1 MKILQSN
8 LFIKTVKKLHKSEK
22 ELLDEVI
29 KTLIAQPEL
38 GDLKTGD
45 LNGARVYKFNVNI
58 NQMLLAYRYQ
68 KETLV
73 LMLLAYGTHE
83 NFYRD
88 LKKSILNS

>member
-38 GDLKTGD
+38 GDLKTSD
-45 LNGARVYKFNVNI
+45 LNGVRVYKFKVNI

-88 LKKSILNS
+88 LKKSILNG

>member
-8 LFIKTVKKLHKSEK
+8 LFIKAVKKLHKSEK

-29 KTLIAQPEL
+29 KTLIAQPEI

-45 LNGARVYKFNVNI
+45 LNGVRVYKFNVNI

-73 LMLLAYGTHE
+73 LMLLAYDTHE

>member
-8 LFIKTVKKLHKSEK
+8 LFIKAVKKLHKSEK

-29 KTLIAQPEL
+29 KTLIAQPEI

-45 LNGARVYKFNVNI
+45 LNCVRVYKFKVNI

-73 LMLLAYGTHE
+73 LMLLAYDTHE

>member
-45 LNGARVYKFNVNI
+45 LNGVRVYKFNVNI

>member
-8 LFIKTVKKLHKSEK
+8 LFIKAVKKLHKSEK

-45 LNGARVYKFNVNI
+45 LNGVRVYKFNVNI

>member
-8 LFIKTVKKLHKSEK
+8 LFIKTVKKLHKSQK

-38 GDLKTGD
+38 GDLKTSD
-45 LNGARVYKFNVNI
+45 LNGVRVYKFKVNI